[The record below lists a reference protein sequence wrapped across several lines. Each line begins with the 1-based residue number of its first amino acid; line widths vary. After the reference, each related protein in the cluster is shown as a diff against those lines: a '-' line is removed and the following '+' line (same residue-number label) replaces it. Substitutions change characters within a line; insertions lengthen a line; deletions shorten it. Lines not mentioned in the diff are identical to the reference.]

1 MRIMDLKYVRSELRK
16 LSEIVEGW
24 NATQEIGS
32 LERDLALDKLR
43 TLYEAVRFGTEE
55 APAAADAVR
64 QEAFPTEIPVSLDLG
79 EVLSIEPLPVAEQWV
94 RTWGETV
101 NKKTAA
107 KMLGVSISQV
117 NRLIANGDLVTTTS
131 EDGRSRVIVR
141 AAAEYVAMASR
152 RIKPAPKVPMT
163 RKGNPIRFIP

>member
-1 MRIMDLKYVRSELRK
+1 MVHTVQHLQAAANK
-16 LSEIVEGW
+16 
-24 NATQEIGS
+24 
-32 LERDLALDKLR
+32 LAL
-43 TLYEAVRFGTEE
+43 Y
-55 APAAADAVR
+55 
-64 QEAFPTEIPVSLDLG
+64 
-79 EVLSIEPLPVAEQWV
+79 EPLPVAEQWV

-152 RIKPAPKVPMT
+152 RIKPVPKVPMT

>member
-1 MRIMDLKYVRSELRK
+1 
-16 LSEIVEGW
+16 
-24 NATQEIGS
+24 
-32 LERDLALDKLR
+32 
-43 TLYEAVRFGTEE
+43 
-55 APAAADAVR
+55 
-64 QEAFPTEIPVSLDLG
+64 
-79 EVLSIEPLPVAEQWV
+79 
-94 RTWGETV
+94 
-101 NKKTAA
+101 
-107 KMLGVSISQV
+107 MLGVSISQV

>member
-1 MRIMDLKYVRSELRK
+1 M
-16 LSEIVEGW
+16 
-24 NATQEIGS
+24 
-32 LERDLALDKLR
+32 
-43 TLYEAVRFGTEE
+43 
-55 APAAADAVR
+55 
-64 QEAFPTEIPVSLDLG
+64 
-79 EVLSIEPLPVAEQWV
+79 

>member
-1 MRIMDLKYVRSELRK
+1 MS
-16 LSEIVEGW
+16 VEVVAAY
-24 NATQEIGS
+24 NQET
-32 LERDLALDKLR
+32 LEAIAAEYKAAYESVVHTVQHLQAAANKLAL
-43 TLYEAVRFGTEE
+43 Y
-55 APAAADAVR
+55 
-64 QEAFPTEIPVSLDLG
+64 
-79 EVLSIEPLPVAEQWV
+79 EPLSVAEQWV

-152 RIKPAPKVPMT
+152 RIKPVPKVPMT